1 MKHLT
6 GLITAC
12 LAAALMTVSAF
23 STTALPEIHSET
35 YLVMDAA
42 SGQVLLERGA
52 HTRMYPASITKI
64 LTCALALE
72 HMQEVGD
79 TLDSQHTMTYEATH
93 TIDPGSTHI
102 ALTEEEVVTL
112 RDLVYTT
119 MIESAND
126 AANGLAEY
134 TAGSLD
140 AFPAL
145 MNQKAQE
152 LGATDSHFVNANGL
166 HDPDHYTSAYDMA
179 LITRWALGI
188 EGFREAFGATEYT
201 VPVTN
206 KQPVERNFGTH
217 HHMLVE
223 SQYYYEGTTGGK
235 LGWTP
240 EAQHTLVTLA
250 ERNGLE
256 LICVVMKSSNQYD
269 KYEDAAALLNACF
282 ADYSACEVSS
292 EQYVRHTIPVMEG
305 ENQTG
310 EIVFPSQ
317 SFSFARPAAVA
328 KVEIKGQLIAPQQ
341 IQQGE
346 SIEPTLQFTGPDG
359 ELLAEFPLEWEYHA
373 LTEPVQPVAATG
385 DSGTAEGFSLTW
397 WQILLLVL
405 AAMVLLLLLIRQWNL
420 YRRRQRRKKRAARLA
435 ARGIDVAPEFRRRH
449 SEEERRTRQTIAF
462 SSTSRDRD
470 NLVPVRRYP
479 RDRGRN

>member
-1 MKHLT
+1 MKQLT
-6 GLITAC
+6 GLITVF
-12 LAAALMTVSAF
+12 LVAASMAVSAF
-23 STTALPEIHSET
+23 SASARPEIHSET

-64 LTCALALE
+64 LTCALALA

-93 TIDPGSTHI
+93 TIEPGSTHI

-152 LGATDSHFVNANGL
+152 LGAADSHFVNANGL
-166 HDPDHYTSAYDMA
+166 HDPQHYTSAYDMA
-179 LITRWALGI
+179 LITRWALGV
-188 EGFREAFGATEYT
+188 EGFRDAFGATEYT

-223 SQYYYEGTTGGK
+223 SKYYYEGTTGGK

-256 LICVVMKSSNQYD
+256 LICVVMKSSSQYE
-269 KYEDAAALLNACF
+269 KYEDAAALLDACF
-282 ADYSACEVSS
+282 ADYSACSVAS
-292 EQYVRHTIPVMEG
+292 EQYIRGPIPVFDG
-305 ENQTG
+305 EQQVG
-310 EIVFPSQ
+310 EIVFPAQ
-317 SFSFARPAAVA
+317 EFSFARPASVA
-328 KVEIKGQLIAPQQ
+328 KAEIRGELIAPQQ
-341 IQQGE
+341 VRQGE
-346 SIEPTLQFTGPDG
+346 GISPVLRFTGPQE
-359 ELLAEFPLEWEYHA
+359 ELLAEFPLEWEYRA
-373 LTEPVQPVAATG
+373 LEQPVQPAAAVSENG
-385 DSGTAEGFSLTW
+385 GMGWSLSW
-397 WQILLLVL
+397 WQILLIVL
-405 AAMVLLLLLIRQWNL
+405 AAAILLLLAVRQYNL
-420 YRRRQRRKKRAARLA
+420 YRRRQRRKRRAARLA
-435 ARGIDVAPEFRRRH
+435 AHGIDVAPEFRRRH
-449 SEEERRTRQTIAF
+449 TEEERRTRQTIAF
-462 SSTSRDRD
+462 SASSSRERD
-470 NLVPVRRYP
+470 NYVPVRRYP
-479 RDRGRN
+479 RNRGN